1 MIGLHNLGPG
11 ILLSICRLSFSFSA
25 EFFLTREGR
34 MASEARFDGPG
45 ANLIQPAE
53 KVLALRSLVVQ
64 NAASAGRLDHCD
76 ITSDRAEIG
85 RIVQ

>member
-1 MIGLHNLGPG
+1 
-11 ILLSICRLSFSFSA
+11 
-25 EFFLTREGR
+25 
-34 MASEARFDGPG
+34 MAPEARFDGPG

-85 RIVQ
+85 RITPDNALQAADSPPSV